1 MSQRF
6 KGMNALVTGGSAGLG
21 WHIACDFAREGA
33 RVHLLA
39 RDAQRLRQAVERA
52 GTEYPLQGTIQVD
65 LTSDADVDAEMQRF
79 GSQHGRLDIL
89 VNAAGVS
96 HRGAV
101 LDTTPEQFQQLWDL
115 NFLGVVRCVR
125 AAAKHA
131 ALFHEGAH
139 IVNVGSLAS
148 KIASPYLGA
157 YPASKFALAAYS
169 QQLRMEWEPRGVHV
183 LLVCPGPL
191 RRDDAGRRY
200 DSLTTDLPASTRQ
213 PGGGAQLKLLDPH
226 TVSQQ
231 IVNACAGHR
240 AELVLPGKIRLLTA
254 LAQLF
259 PHWADRTIRRRTQGQ
274 PK

>member
-1 MSQRF
+1 M
-6 KGMNALVTGGSAGLG
+6 
-21 WHIACDFAREGA
+21 
-33 RVHLLA
+33 A

-125 AAAKHA
+125 AAAEHT

-169 QQLRMEWEPRGVHV
+169 QQLRMEWEPHGVHV

-191 RRDDAGRRY
+191 HRDDAGRRY
-200 DSLTTDLPASTRQ
+200 DSLTTDLPASARQ
-213 PGGGAQLKLLDPH
+213 PGGGTQLKLLDPH

-259 PHWADRTIRRRTQGQ
+259 PLWADRTIHRRTQGQ